1 MPELQSFE
9 QKQQKHKLI
18 NIDNA
23 RSSRETNINLSTH
36 GGIQQSVTEAQAENK
51 VNPLMLST
59 QPSLVSLPKQ
69 GSGSENK
76 KNLGLYINPDDLLQ
90 LQERISKEILNS
102 KLQEK
107 EMIELQDKINREI
120 LSSNLFNGDSTAKRR
135 KHKRKNSRAVTVSKD
150 VPVLSSANLKARSL
164 MNLHNNEAGR
174 RAVIKKTRIT
184 CKCHGVSGSC
194 SLITCWQ
201 QLSSIRE
208 IGDYLREKYEEATE
222 VKLNKRGRLQVKNS
236 QFKIPTA
243 HDLIYLDESPDWCRT
258 NRLLQWSGTHGRVC
272 NKTSSG
278 LDGCGI
284 LCCGRGYNT
293 KNIVVR
299 ERCNCKFHWCCQV
312 KCEAC
317 TKILEEHTCK

>member
-1 MPELQSFE
+1 MAND
-9 QKQQKHKLI
+9 QQADA
-18 NIDNA
+18 NVNGA
-23 RSSRETNINLSTH
+23 
-36 GGIQQSVTEAQAENK
+36 GGDGGDVGGGNGGK
-51 VNPLMLST
+51 W
-59 QPSLVSLPKQ
+59 
-69 GSGSENK
+69 
-76 KNLGLYINPDDLLQ
+76 
-90 LQERISKEILNS
+90 RNS
-102 KLQEK
+102 
-107 EMIELQDKINREI
+107 I
-120 LSSNLFNGDSTAKRR
+120 TA
-135 KHKRKNSRAVTVSKD
+135 
-150 VPVLSSANLKARSL
+150 KARSL

-208 IGDYLREKYEEATE
+208 IGDYLREKYEESTE
-222 VKLNKRGRLQVKNS
+222 VKLNKRGRLQVKDP
-236 QFKIPTA
+236 QFKVPTA
-243 HDLIYLDESPDWCRT
+243 HDLVYLDESPDWCR
-258 NRLLQWSGTHGRVC
+258 NSRQLQWPGTHGRIC

-312 KCEAC
+312 KCDVC
-317 TKILEEHTCK
+317 VKVLEEHTCK